1 MTIDKNMTEADAETL
16 RTVLERIARKAGIMS
31 LDGQRGT
38 AARQDAEEV
47 RLLAGIALR
56 CLGVDK

>member
-1 MTIDKNMTEADAETL
+1 
-16 RTVLERIARKAGIMS
+16 VLERIARKAGIMS